1 MEAILNITG
10 PCHISFVWRRYTVVV
25 TIMSWYLLF
34 FSCQIQ
40 QAETLVEG
48 NRW

>member
-1 MEAILNITG
+1 
-10 PCHISFVWRRYTVVV
+10 
-25 TIMSWYLLF
+25 MSWYLLF